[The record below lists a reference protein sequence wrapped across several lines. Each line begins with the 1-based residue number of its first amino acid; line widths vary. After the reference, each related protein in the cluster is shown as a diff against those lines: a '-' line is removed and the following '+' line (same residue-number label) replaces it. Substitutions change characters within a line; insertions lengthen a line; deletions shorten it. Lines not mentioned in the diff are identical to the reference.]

1 MSKSLPH
8 EITATP
14 AEIADLEWACRD
26 VCQWLNV
33 KMRTGKYSV
42 VSWWNW
48 HIIFIGRGY
57 NVHAID
63 DEIGRLESID
73 RRPSITKAA
82 QEFKRPP
89 LIGLWHKHHNQACF
103 IP

>member
-14 AEIADLEWACRD
+14 AEIADLEWACRN
-26 VCQWLNV
+26 VCEWLNI
-33 KMRTGKYSV
+33 KMRTRKYSV
-42 VSWWNW
+42 GLVVELA
-48 HIIFIGRGY
+48 HFFIGRGY
-57 NVHAID
+57 NVHPSTMK
-63 DEIGRLESID
+63 IGRLESID

-82 QEFKRPP
+82 EEFKRPP